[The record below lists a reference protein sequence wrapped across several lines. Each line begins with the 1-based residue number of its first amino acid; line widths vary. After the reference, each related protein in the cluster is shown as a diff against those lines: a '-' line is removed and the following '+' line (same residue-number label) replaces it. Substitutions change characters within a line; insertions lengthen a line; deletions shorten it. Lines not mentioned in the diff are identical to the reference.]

1 MTNCTIIHDLLP
13 LYQDNACSPA
23 SRALVDE
30 HVAACGACR
39 AMLEELEAPLPP
51 PVNSFLPP
59 ASRLKQ
65 AKNRLVRKT
74 ALAVTAVFCAM
85 GIFAAGGAA
94 LYGEF
99 EKERVLP
106 WSQSMLAGIHFG
118 QADID
123 PARSNVDMS
132 QIHLDFSLPRYARAT
147 CLFRRVTVDGQER
160 DIAILQLTQT
170 WARKYLDTV
179 VGGPAEVALGAGTGL
194 YISKG
199 GQKHD
204 VAYGPEYAP
213 EYWNLRW
220 AYPGSLAAVYYLE
233 SPAPLDLK
241 DAPEE
246 FVLGALEEHG
256 TLLWEQN
263 L

>member
-1 MTNCTIIHDLLP
+1 MTDCTIIHDLLP
-13 LYQDNACSPA
+13 LYHDNACSPA
-23 SRALVDE
+23 SRALIED

-39 AMLEELEAPLPP
+39 AMLDELEAPLPP

-99 EKERVLP
+99 EKERVVP
-106 WSQSMLAGIHFG
+106 WRPYLHTGGS
-118 QADID
+118 ADTGTGLT
-123 PARSNVDMS
+123 V
-132 QIHLDFSLPRYARAT
+132 HLDFSLPRYARAS
-147 CLFRRVTVDGQER
+147 CLFRRVVVNGQER

-170 WARKYLDTV
+170 WARKYFDTF

-194 YISKG
+194 YIGKG
-199 GQKHD
+199 GQRHD

-213 EYWNLRW
+213 EYWNPAWEYAGALS
-220 AYPGSLAAVYYLE
+220 AIYYLDW
-233 SPAPLDLK
+233 PPPLNLQH
-241 DAPEE
+241 ASEE
-246 FVLGALEEHG
+246 FVLEALEEHG
-256 TLLWEQN
+256 TLLWEQD